1 MAANYWASTQ
11 RRYWLFTR
19 ERLAEIREN
28 LKERDKT
35 AYSQFP
41 LPDQRLLNIYFNQR
55 RLNHFYDILG
65 LGQLTKSLIEL
76 TKLGKRMSTRQQALA
91 TAQVYIKRF
100 YTKVEIRQTNPYL
113 VLTTAFYL
121 ACKMEECPQHI
132 RFVVGEARGL
142 WPGMD
147 IVGLIFCY
155 FNNNFPFPN
164 SPCQFISDIFIDFIS
179 SDVAK
184 LGECEF
190 SLIAEMNSQLIV
202 HHPYRTLSELQ
213 GELSLTSDEVA
224 LAWSVINDHYL
235 TDLPLLYPPH
245 VIAVM
250 AIIIA
255 VVFKPSQTSFHG
267 TGPSSLASAIREGGA
282 GALAALGDKNTPGP
296 PPRIQKIIN
305 WLAESEVDI
314 KAVIECTQELV
325 SLYEVWEQY
334 SEKHCK
340 ELIGR
345 MVKSKNLDK

>member
-1 MAANYWASTQ
+1 MAANFWASTQ

-28 LKERDKT
+28 LMERDKL
-35 AYSQFP
+35 AYQQFP
-41 LPDQRLLNIYFNQR
+41 LPDLRLLNIYFNQ
-55 RLNHFYDILG
+55 
-65 LGQLTKSLIEL
+65 QL

-91 TAQVYIKRF
+91 TAQVYVKRF
-100 YTKVEIRQTNPYL
+100 YTKVELRQTNPYL

-132 RFVVGEARGL
+132 RFVVSEARGL
-142 WPGMD
+142 WP
-147 IVGLIFCY
+147 
-155 FNNNFPFPN
+155 
-164 SPCQFISDIFIDFIS
+164 DFITNEVS
-179 SDVAK
+179 K

-190 SLIAEMNSQLIV
+190 SLISEMSSQLIV

-213 GELSLTSDEVA
+213 PELGLTSDEVA

-250 AIIIA
+250 AILIA
-255 VVFKPSQTSFHG
+255 VVFKPSQTNFHG
-267 TGPSSLASAIREGGA
+267 TGPPAFAGALREGGVA
-282 GALAALGDKNTPGP
+282 SAFAALGGDKNGATQT
-296 PPRIQKIIN
+296 PRIQKIIN